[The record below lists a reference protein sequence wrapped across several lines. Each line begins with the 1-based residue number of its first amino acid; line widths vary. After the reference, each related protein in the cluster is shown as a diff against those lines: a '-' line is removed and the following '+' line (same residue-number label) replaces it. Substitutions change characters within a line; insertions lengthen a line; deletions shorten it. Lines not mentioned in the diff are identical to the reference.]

1 MKYSSFSFRNLGISK
16 YIPNYYSNYILRVL
30 GALGIIQVL
39 AQDIGVKSGLNQRNI
54 VQTPFMQFLLYIGTA
69 FAITDNRSEAI
80 IGAIL
85 YFTLKYGISS
95 GKTSPV
101 CFESV

>member
-1 MKYSSFSFRNLGISK
+1 
-16 YIPNYYSNYILRVL
+16 
-30 GALGIIQVL
+30 
-39 AQDIGVKSGLNQRNI
+39 
-54 VQTPFMQFLLYIGTA
+54 MQFLLYIGTA